1 MLWISVLFISILLF
15 KIFFIL
21 LNKVIATSRTTWDW
35 VSKIISH
42 RVNLLI
48 MCGVRLGYLSKVS
61 IAVISLRIFK
71 GIDAHHT
78 SARSIIQ
85 SWFSCVSGYHHSIT
99 SFLLALINLCHTVIN
114 ICIIITQIWVAAKLR
129 KSTFIWLLIVNSWLF
144 LAHLYFFI
152 LKIKFNAFDDRLI

>member
-1 MLWISVLFISILLF
+1 MLWISILFISILLLVF

-21 LNKVIATSRTTWDW
+21 LTKVIATSRTTWDW
-35 VSKIISH
+35 VSKIVSH

-48 MCGVRLGYLSKVS
+48 MYGGVRLGYLSELS
-61 IAVISLRIFK
+61 IAVIGLLIRIFV

-85 SWFSCVSGYHHSIT
+85 SWFSCVSCYHHSIT

-129 KSTFIWLLIVNSWLF
+129 KSTFIWLLIVLNSWLF
-144 LAHLYFFI
+144 LAHLYYLF
-152 LKIKFNAFDDRLI
+152 